1 MQAVF
6 RGYQVRRQYQ
16 KIIWSVGVLE
26 KALLRWRKKKKGFRG
41 LQVCPDE
48 AVEDQKQEGEVEDFF
63 RVSRNQAE
71 ERVERAVVRV
81 QSMFRSKRA
90 QQDYH
95 RMKMA
100 HNEAMVGNFVI
111 NLIVIST

>member
-1 MQAVF
+1 MQAIF
-6 RGYQVRRQYQ
+6 RGYQVRRQYR

-26 KALLRWRKKKKGFRG
+26 KAILRWRKKKRGFRG
-41 LQVCPDE
+41 LQVCSDE
-48 AVEDQKQEGEVEDFF
+48 AVNDQKQESEVEDFF
-63 RVSRNQAE
+63 RASRNQAE

-100 HNEAMVGNFVI
+100 HNEAMVGNFFFI
-111 NLIVIST
+111 NLIVT